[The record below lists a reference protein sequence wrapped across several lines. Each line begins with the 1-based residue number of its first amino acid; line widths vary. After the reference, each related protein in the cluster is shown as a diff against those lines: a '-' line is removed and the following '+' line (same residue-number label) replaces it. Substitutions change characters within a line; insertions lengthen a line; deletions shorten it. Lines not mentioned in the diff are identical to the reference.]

1 MAENIVLKIDVQN
14 ANSVGEAS
22 KQVGNIKKELR
33 DLTKLLASG
42 QLTADQFEEISK
54 RAGELKDQIGDVNER
69 VKNLASDSKTL
80 DGYVGIATGIT
91 AGFSAVQGSMA
102 LFGDE
107 SENVQKALL
116 KVQGAT
122 AMLSGFQEIQNALQ
136 NQSNFMMGITDL
148 RTKALSVSTR
158 LYAFATGGAT
168 ASTNAFRI
176 AMIGLTTAGIGI
188 ALVVLGKYV
197 EQMNR
202 QREAED
208 KRMESLKEYN
218 DELIQNTAQSNVQIS
233 KLEQYQSVLN
243 DGNATLTEKK
253 GVYKELQTLI
263 PSLTDYTYEQAT
275 ATDVLNKA
283 IQNEI
288 ALIGLRAKA
297 TALEN
302 YVVKEEEKKLAQQQL
317 LDAQKVANNLNKI
330 NKLKADGNIVTE
342 IATKNVEKSLTP
354 LEQLAKVNQDIID
367 LQSKQNTIASDGAKI
382 KQDQTDADAKA
393 KKDEAERQAEKIRLE
408 QMALKQKEYDAQSES
423 EFIERVTNESIEA
436 DNQIAIS
443 KANTLGYQ
451 IEVFQKY
458 RDKHKELTAE
468 ELAEKKAIADAEH
481 ELLNTKMNALQT
493 GFDIA
498 QQFTGKNKALSD
510 TLFAIQKGVAIAQI
524 IVDTQKEISGYAS
537 NPLWTAMPDGG
548 ASLKIPAIASAKIRA
563 VTSIATIGAT
573 TIGKFMNGGGGG
585 AGGGGGNSGGSS
597 APSLRAYQTN
607 LPEQQGGGSSNAMKV
622 YVTETDIRKTT
633 NKTNS
638 IYSQAMVD

>member
-42 QLTADQFEEISK
+42 TLTADQFEEISK

-136 NQSNFMMGITDL
+136 KQSNFMMGITDL
-148 RTKALSVSTR
+148 RAKALSVSTR
-158 LYAFATGGAT
+158 LYSFATGGAT

-188 ALVVLGKYV
+188 ALVMLGKYV

-202 QREAED
+202 QKEAED

-218 DELIQNTAQSNVQIS
+218 DELIQNTAQSNMQIS
-233 KLEQYQSVLN
+233 KIEQYQSVLN
-243 DGNATLTEKK
+243 DGNKTLAQKTTA
-253 GVYKELQTLI
+253 YKELQTLI
-263 PSLTDYTYEQAT
+263 PSLTNYTYEQAT
-275 ATDVLNKA
+275 AEGVLNNA

-330 NKLKADGNIVTE
+330 NKLKADGNVVTD
-342 IATKNVEKSLTP
+342 ISTKNVEKSLTP
-354 LEQLAKVNQDIID
+354 LEQLAKVNQDILD
-367 LQSKQNTIASDGAKI
+367 LQTKQNVIADKGAKI
-382 KQDQTDADAKA
+382 NANKPKPKETDAERDARV
-393 KKDEAERQAEKIRLE
+393 KKLIAEQ
-408 QMALKQKEYDAQSES
+408 DA
-423 EFIERVTNESIEA
+423 
-436 DNQIAIS
+436 
-443 KANTLGYQ
+443 
-451 IEVFQKY
+451 
-458 RDKHKELTAE
+458 RDKAQEL
-468 ELAEKKAIADAEH
+468 ELAEDNVDKYAKIREVDTENIKKESEKRLFAVGRYNQEVIQAEQTLLDA
-481 ELLNTKMNALQT
+481 KRNALET
-493 GFDIA
+493 GFNIA
-498 QQFTGKNKALSD
+498 QQFAGKNKVLAD

-524 IVDTQKEISGYAS
+524 IIDTQKEIAGYYS
-537 NPLWTAMPDGG
+537 NPTWKLLPDAGL
-548 ASLKIPAIASAKIRA
+548 SLATTSSASAKIRA

-585 AGGGGGNSGGSS
+585 GGGGNSGGSS
-597 APSLRAYQTN
+597 APSLRAFQTN

-633 NKTNS
+633 KKTNS
-638 IYSQAMVD
+638 IYSQAEVE

>member
-22 KQVGNIKKELR
+22 KQVGNIKKELK
-33 DLTKLLASG
+33 DLTKLLSSG
-42 QLTADQFEEISK
+42 TLTAEQFDTISK
-54 RAGELKDQIGDVNER
+54 RAGELKDQIADVNQQ

-80 DGYVGIATGIT
+80 DGYVGVATGIT

-136 NQSNFMMGITDL
+136 KESTFMMGIADI
-148 RTKALSVSTR
+148 RAKALSVSTK
-158 LYAFATGGAT
+158 LYTWATQNAT

-218 DELIQNTAQSNVQIS
+218 DELIQNTAQSNMQIS
-233 KLEQYQSVLN
+233 KIEQYQSVLN
-243 DGNATLTEKK
+243 DGNKTLEQKTTA
-253 GVYKELQTLI
+253 YKELQTLI
-263 PSLTDYTYEQAT
+263 PSLTNYTYEQAT
-275 ATDVLNKA
+275 AEGVLNKA

-354 LEQLAKVNQDIID
+354 LEQLAKVNEDILN
-367 LQSKQNTIASDGAKI
+367 LQSKQNTIAEQGAKI
-382 KQDQTDADAKA
+382 NEKGKKKETDAERDA
-393 KKDEAERQAEKIRLE
+393 
-408 QMALKQKEYDAQSES
+408 
-423 EFIERVTNESIEA
+423 RV
-436 DNQIAIS
+436 
-443 KANTLGYQ
+443 
-451 IEVFQKY
+451 
-458 RDKHKELTAE
+458 
-468 ELAEKKAIADAEH
+468 KKAIAEQEERDRIQQRQLDEDNVEKYAKIREVDTENIKKESDKRLFQIGEYNQAVIQAEQSLLDA
-481 ELLNTKMNALQT
+481 KRGALET
-493 GFDIA
+493 GFNIA
-498 QQFTGKNKALSD
+498 QQFTGKNKTLSD

-524 IVDTQKEISGYAS
+524 IIDTQKEISGYAS

-585 AGGGGGNSGGSS
+585 AGGLSGGASGNSS
-597 APSLRAYQTN
+597 PSLKAYQTN

>member
-14 ANSVGEAS
+14 TNSVGEAS

-33 DLTKLLASG
+33 DLVKLLASG
-42 QLTADQFEEISK
+42 TLTADQFEEISA
-54 RAGELKDQIGDVNER
+54 RAGELKDQIADVNQQ
-69 VKNLASDSKTL
+69 VKNLSSDSKTL
-80 DGYVGIATGIT
+80 DGYVGVATGIT

-136 NQSNFMMGITDL
+136 KESTFMMGIADL
-148 RTKALSVSTR
+148 RAKALSLSTR
-158 LYAFATGGAT
+158 LYSFATGSAT

-188 ALVVLGKYV
+188 ALVMLGKYV

-202 QREAED
+202 QKEAED
-208 KRMESLKEYN
+208 KRMESLKQYN
-218 DELIQNTAQSNVQIS
+218 DELIQNTAQSKMQIQS
-233 KLEQYQSVLN
+233 ISAYQNVLN
-243 DGNATLTEKK
+243 DGNKTLEEKK

-275 ATDVLNKA
+275 ATGVLNTA

-302 YVVKEEEKKLAQQQL
+302 YVVKEEEKKLAQEQL
-317 LDAQKVANNLNKI
+317 LNAVKEVNNLSKI
-330 NKLKADGNIVTE
+330 NKLKAEGNIVTD
-342 IATKNVEKSLTP
+342 ISTKNVEKSLTP
-354 LEQLAKVNQDIID
+354 LEQLAKVNQDILD
-367 LQSKQNTIASDGAKI
+367 LQSKQNTIASSGAKI
-382 KQDQTDADAKA
+382 KQDQAIADAKA
-393 KKDEAERQAEKIRLE
+393 KKDEADRLAEKIKQSNFERH
-408 QMALKQKEYDAQSES
+408 LKEEDARMESDLVERITKE
-423 EFIERVTNESIEA
+423 EA
-436 DNQIAIS
+436 DADEQKKIS
-443 KANTLGYQ
+443 TANTLGYQ

-458 RDKHKELTAE
+458 RDKQKELTQE
-468 ELAEKKAIADAEH
+468 ELAEKKAIADAEQS
-481 ELLNTKMNALQT
+481 LSDAKRNALET
-493 GFDIA
+493 GFNIA
-498 QQFTGKNKALSD
+498 QQFAGKNKTLSD

-524 IVDTQKEISGYAS
+524 IIDTQKEIAGYSS
-537 NPLWTAMPDGG
+537 NPTWSALPDGG
-548 ASLKIPAIASAKIRA
+548 ASFKIPAIASAKIRA

-585 AGGGGGNSGGSS
+585 SGGGGGNSGGSS
-597 APSLRAYQTN
+597 APSLRAFQTN
-607 LPEQQGGGSSNAMKV
+607 LPEQQGGNTNAMKV
-622 YVTETDIRKTT
+622 FVTETDIRKTT

-638 IYSQAMVD
+638 IYSQAQVE

>member
-14 ANSVGEAS
+14 ADSVGEAS

-42 QLTADQFEEISK
+42 QLTAEQFQEVSK
-54 RAGELKDQIGDVNER
+54 RAGELKDQIADVNQQ

-80 DGYVGIATGIT
+80 DGYVGVATGIT

-122 AMLSGFQEIQNALQ
+122 AMLAGFQEIQNALQ
-136 NQSNFMMGITDL
+136 KESTFMMGIADL
-148 RTKALSVSTR
+148 RAKALSVSTR
-158 LYAFATGGAT
+158 LYSFATGSAT

-188 ALVVLGKYV
+188 ALVMLGKYV

-202 QREAED
+202 QKEAEE

-218 DELIQNTAQSNVQIS
+218 DELIQNTAQSNVQIQAIT
-233 KLEQYQSVLN
+233 QYQNVLN
-243 DGNATLTEKK
+243 DNNKTLQEKK

-263 PSLTDYTYEQAT
+263 PSLTNYTYEEAK
-275 ATDVLNKA
+275 AEGVLNTA

-288 ALIGLRAKA
+288 ALIGLRSKAK
-297 TALEN
+297 ALEN
-302 YVVKEEEKKLAQQQL
+302 YVIKEEEKKLAQQQL

-330 NKLKADGNIVTE
+330 NKLKADGNIVTD

-354 LEQLAKVNQDIID
+354 LEQLAQVNKDILELQTKQNVIADKGSKLGEGKKSDKETKAERDARVAKLIYEQEQRDAVQLID
-367 LQSKQNTIASDGAKI
+367 LEEYKTERFAEIRAVDTENIKKESDKRLFNIGQYNQEVIQAE
-382 KQDQTDADAKA
+382 QYLLDAKRGA
-393 KKDEAERQAEKIRLE
+393 LE
-408 QMALKQKEYDAQSES
+408 S
-423 EFIERVTNESIEA
+423 
-436 DNQIAIS
+436 
-443 KANTLGYQ
+443 
-451 IEVFQKY
+451 
-458 RDKHKELTAE
+458 
-468 ELAEKKAIADAEH
+468 
-481 ELLNTKMNALQT
+481 
-493 GFDIA
+493 GFEIA
-498 QQFTGKNKALSD
+498 QQFAGKNKTLSD

-524 IVDTQKEISGYAS
+524 IIDTQKEIAGYAS
-537 NPLWTAMPDGG
+537 NPTWSALPDGG

-573 TIGKFMNGGGGG
+573 TIGKFMNGGGGSG
-585 AGGGGGNSGGSS
+585 GGVGGGGASGSS
-597 APSLRAYQTN
+597 APSLRAFQTN
-607 LPEQQGGGSSNAMKV
+607 LPEQQGGGTNAMKV

-638 IYSQAMVD
+638 IYSQAQVE